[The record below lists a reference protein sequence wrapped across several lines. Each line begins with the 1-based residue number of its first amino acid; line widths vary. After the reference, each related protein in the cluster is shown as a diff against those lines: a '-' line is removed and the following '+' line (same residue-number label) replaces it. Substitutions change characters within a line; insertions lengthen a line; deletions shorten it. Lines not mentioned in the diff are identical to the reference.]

1 MPKKIEIKRFVARQP
16 LWRKGLAL
24 AAIALAAYF
33 MFGRARTV
41 NNGTTFVAR
50 RGPLEINVLVGG
62 NTESLASQ
70 DIKCEVRGYQ
80 GVKILKIVEEG
91 YQVTDDDVRTNKV
104 LVELDS
110 SELEKQI
117 TQVEIQY
124 EQAVASLIDAQQAYK
139 IQEDQ
144 NTSDIKTATQKARF
158 ARMDFEKF
166 MGDTSAK
173 EIIDQLGIDL
183 GTESPETNT
192 VPKLASAEPSTTNSP
207 DRNPARSPATPPVLL
222 ADARPTLAINL
233 NTVADTTPRA
243 LPQTLP
249 GADTPSPTN
258 LVSPATPSA
267 ITTATAPRKYVN
279 IDFSKYAK
287 IELLGD
293 GDAKQQIRKLE
304 DDFGMAQK
312 ELGQAKT
319 KLEGTRRLFAKGFV
333 TKTDLDNDTIAYEN
347 YDLKVKTGK
356 TARDLYLR
364 YDFRKLA
371 EDFLSKYDEAT
382 RELNRTRK
390 GAIAKMA
397 QAEAKLKSAEAQK
410 NMQERQRKDLYDQ
423 RDKCAIH
430 AKKTGLVVYGSGNM
444 SYYWGGQEQVREGA
458 LVREQQPIITIP
470 DMTQMAVKVRI
481 HESYIKKI
489 KKGQKVRITLDAFA
503 DKQLEGEVSKV
514 GVLPDSQNRWMNPD
528 MNVYLTT
535 ININGVNPW
544 LKPGMSAKVEILV
557 DKLADVAYVP
567 IQAVTPL
574 DGKQYCYVVKGA
586 RRERREVATGQFNDE
601 FIEIKSGVK
610 EGEKVCLQAPE
621 AAPPEAN
628 EEGKSGPAKDKPANP
643 AAAKPPAQPA
653 LQPKAAPETGR

>member
-1 MPKKIEIKRFVARQP
+1 MPRTIEIKRFVARQP

-24 AAIALAAYF
+24 AVIALGAYF

-41 NNGTTFVAR
+41 NHGTTFVAR

-144 NTSDIKTATQKARF
+144 NTSDIKTAAQKARF

-173 EIIDQLGIDL
+173 EIVDQLGIDL
-183 GTESPETNT
+183 GPESPETNA
-192 VPKLASAEPSTTNSP
+192 VPNLASTEPSPTNSP
-207 DRNPARSPATPPVLL
+207 DLNPASGAGASPVLL

-233 NTVADTTPRA
+233 NTVADTTSRG

-249 GADTPSPTN
+249 SADSQRQTN
-258 LVSPATPSA
+258 LLSPAAPA
-267 ITTATAPRKYVN
+267 ATASAPRKYVR

-319 KLEGTRRLFAKGFV
+319 KLEGTQRLFTKGFV

-356 TARDLYLR
+356 TAHDLYLR

-423 RDKCAIH
+423 RDKCAIR

-574 DGKQYCYVVKGA
+574 DGKQYCYVVKGT
-586 RRERREVATGQFNDE
+586 RRERREVAVGQFNDE
-601 FIEIKSGVK
+601 FIEITNGIK
-610 EGEKVCLQAPE
+610 EGDKVCLQAPE

-643 AAAKPPAQPA
+643 APAKPSSQPA
-653 LQPKAAPETGR
+653 PVTKPATDGGR